1 MADIAVERRMIL
13 LDCCSSNDLKI
24 ILKLSSSYEVSD
36 SDCDP
41 SISDSLIV
49 DDSIIND
56 IKTNLFIE
64 CQDKSG
70 EIICQ
75 YDIDVKDYKL
85 YIPK

>member
-1 MADIAVERRMIL
+1 MADIAVEGRIIL
-13 LDCCSSNDLKI
+13 LDYCSSDDLKI

-36 SDCDP
+36 SDP
-41 SISDSLIV
+41 SISVDSPDNL
-49 DDSIIND
+49 
-56 IKTNLFIE
+56 KTNLFIE